1 MEQIKIFADSDQ
13 LTLEEK
19 INDFLK
25 RNYEDITVIDII
37 ELASEERFNSKW
49 YKLMVRFRV
58 NVAA

>member
-25 RNYEDITVIDII
+25 RNCEDITVIDII